1 MLVCLLDLDLNG
13 LIDKSNLRT
22 DRIINAYCAVV
33 HFFDFLTLKNSLIK
47 SLLTY
52 TINKCLK
59 EVFRKNFTQPNS
71 HKNIEVA

>member
-47 SLLTY
+47 SKLTY
-52 TINKCLK
+52 TINKCLRSFSK
-59 EVFRKNFTQPNS
+59 ELYATELAQQC
-71 HKNIEVA
+71 